1 MLHQAGIANVGGAGA
16 GKAKSSG
23 GAQVGAARSLL
34 NAPIDEVPRRFLFV
48 FSTFLDLFEYQ
59 NTFSFCLLFLSS

>member
-34 NAPIDEVPRRFLFV
+34 NAPIDEVPRRFV
-48 FSTFLDLFEYQ
+48 VCFL
-59 NTFSFCLLFLSS
+59 NVSGSF